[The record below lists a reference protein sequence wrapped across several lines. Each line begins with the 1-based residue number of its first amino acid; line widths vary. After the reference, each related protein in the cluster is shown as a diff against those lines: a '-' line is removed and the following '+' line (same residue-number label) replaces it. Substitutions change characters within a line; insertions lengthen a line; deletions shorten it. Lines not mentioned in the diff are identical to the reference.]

1 MSSLPTFDDILRA
14 SETLAGFAVR
24 TPLIESPVLNERTGA
39 RVLLKFEGL
48 QRTGSFKFRGAY
60 NRVSRVNK
68 EAFPGG
74 VVACSSGNHA
84 QGVAAAARLFGHQA
98 AIVMP
103 ADAPRIKRERT
114 EALGAKVVPFDRM
127 TENREEIVEHLAGE
141 RHADVIPPYDD
152 PFIIAGQGTGG
163 LELAEQA
170 EAVGAEIDIVLVP
183 VGGGGLSAGVGLAI
197 SKLRPDAKI
206 YGVEPAGFDDYGR
219 SLTSGERQR
228 NASAGGSIC
237 DALLAPEPGEM
248 TFAINRNQLKGA
260 LAVDDDAVRRAIAY
274 AFTELK
280 LVVEPGG
287 VVGLAALLENMF
299 PARGKTIAI
308 VLSGANVDPDLHAE
322 ILTSVAGR

>member
-1 MSSLPTFDDILRA
+1 MSSLPIFDDILRA
-14 SETLAGFAVR
+14 SETLAGLAVR

-84 QGVAAAARLFGHQA
+84 QGVAAAAQLFGLQA

-103 ADAPRIKRERT
+103 TDAPRIKRERT
-114 EALGAKVVPFDRM
+114 EALGAELVLFDRM
-127 TENREEIVEHLAGE
+127 TENREEITEHLAAE
-141 RHADVIPPYDD
+141 RHADVVPPFDD

-170 EAVGAEIDIVLVP
+170 EAMGAEIDIVLVP

-197 SKLRPDAKI
+197 SKLCPDAEI
-206 YGVEPAGFDDYGR
+206 YGVEPAGFNDYGR

-228 NASAGGSIC
+228 NPSAGGSIC

-260 LAVDDDAVRRAIAY
+260 FAVDDDAVRRAVAY

-287 VVGLAALLENMF
+287 AVGLAALLENAL
-299 PARGKTIAI
+299 PVTGKTVAI
-308 VLSGANVDPDLHAE
+308 VLSGANVDPDLFAE
-322 ILTSVAGR
+322 ILTAVPGR